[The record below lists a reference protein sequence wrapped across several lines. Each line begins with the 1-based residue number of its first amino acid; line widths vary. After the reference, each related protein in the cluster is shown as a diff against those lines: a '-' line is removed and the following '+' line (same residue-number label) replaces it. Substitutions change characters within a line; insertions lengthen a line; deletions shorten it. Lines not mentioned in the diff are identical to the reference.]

1 MNTCP
6 ACGKNYE
13 PTFAGQ
19 KYCSRECR
27 SEGQR
32 KTETRICLHC
42 NQPFTA
48 RPSDQKKYCSPEC
61 YYAHDRTDTRKK
73 YPISICTVCGKS
85 FERKRKESTGK
96 YCSRACSD
104 KADKSAPRRLPRLK
118 KICLYCGKEF
128 TCAPYHETNCCSG
141 KCAKRELA
149 KTVVGKAHPLHKD
162 KIEMA
167 CVVCGKLCYVKPSL
181 VSRFKAC
188 SRQCNA
194 VLAQRAQQRVS
205 SVEIILY
212 NALVHAGL
220 FPVTQYE
227 IPPYTIDY
235 AFPSHKLAVECD
247 GDYWHST
254 PWQMTKDR
262 QRDGYLRKNGWR
274 TLRIKE
280 KQIKTDI
287 AACVSLVIKALA

>member
-13 PTFAGQ
+13 PAFAGQ

-73 YPISICTVCGKS
+73 YPICICAGCGKS
-85 FERKRKESTGK
+85 FEHKRKDTNGK
-96 YCSRACSD
+96 YCSRDCSD
-104 KADKSAPRRLPRLK
+104 KADRMALRRQPRIK
-118 KICLYCGKEF
+118 KICPCCGKEF
-128 TCAPYHETNCCSG
+128 ITTRYWNTEHCSR
-141 KCAKRELA
+141 KCSAVEKA
-149 KTVVGKAHPLHKD
+149 KTQVGNAHPLHKD
-162 KIEMA
+162 KIRMT
-167 CVVCGKLCYVKPSL
+167 CVVCGKVCYVKPSL

-188 SRQCNA
+188 SRQCNG

-205 SVEIILY
+205 SVEIALH
-212 NALVHAGL
+212 NALVDAGL
-220 FPVTQYE
+220 SPVTQYE

-235 AFPSHKLAVECD
+235 AFPAHKLAVECD

-254 PWQMTKDR
+254 PWQMKKDR
-262 QRDGYLRKNGWR
+262 QRDGYLRKKGWR
-274 TLRIKE
+274 TLRIRE

-287 AACVSLVIKALA
+287 DACVSLVIKALA